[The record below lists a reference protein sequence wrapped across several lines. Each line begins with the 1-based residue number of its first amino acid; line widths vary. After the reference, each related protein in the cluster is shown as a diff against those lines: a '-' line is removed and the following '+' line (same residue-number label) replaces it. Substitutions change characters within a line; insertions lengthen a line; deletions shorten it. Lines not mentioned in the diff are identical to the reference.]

1 VMDYPIEPYI
11 RAGPIRLGM
20 TIVEVRAA
28 VDGDVHPFRKAPTDA
43 WETDAF
49 DSLGFHVSY
58 KAPGVS
64 ETVEFWGET
73 MPTWEGRPLL
83 RRPFR
88 EVHDLLQAADPALQ
102 VENTG
107 LTSLALGI
115 AIYVESLVDSETIT
129 QDWEQDTEGV
139 LVFERGY
146 YG

>member
-1 VMDYPIEPYI
+1 MDYPIEPYI
-11 RAGPIRLGM
+11 RVGPIRLGM
-20 TIVEVRAA
+20 TVVEVRAA

-58 KAPGVS
+58 KAPGVCA
-64 ETVEFWGET
+64 TVEFGGET
-73 MPTWEGRPLL
+73 MPTWEGHPLL

-88 EVHDLLQAADPALQ
+88 DVHDVLQAADPALQ
-102 VENTG
+102 VEDTG

-115 AIYVESLVDSETIT
+115 AIYIESLVDWETNT
-129 QDWEQDTEGV
+129 QNWEQDTEGV